1 MPVPV
6 IHTTLGP
13 GRRVV
18 IPAEVCRPF
27 GLGPGSH
34 VVIEASEGGVLLRP
48 LDAVLRE
55 VQSFFHDAAPAFV
68 LRTDEPA
75 GDRRA
80 EAERESHG

>member
-18 IPAEVCRPF
+18 IPAEVCRSF
-27 GLGPGSH
+27 GLGPGSP

-48 LDAVLRE
+48 LDSVLHE
-55 VQSFFHDAAPAFV
+55 VQAFFRDAASADV
-68 LRTDEPA
+68 QLTDEPA
-75 GDRRA
+75 GDRRV
-80 EAERESHG
+80 EAGRESHG